1 MADPAVRKEEYLD
14 HAGRR
19 RAAHLDD
26 FTVNSLHVLLSALWQ
41 RDDPQQ
47 VTNETWQIGDTSSSV
62 CIGNFGRR
70 SASEPPN
77 PPEGLFRAIEPAIR
91 TARLTPR
98 VHWFRF
104 CCGQFKESA
113 LFEALYNNEPWPSTT
128 DFYGVRLF
136 LMMKP
141 AASRG

>member
-1 MADPAVRKEEYLD
+1 M
-14 HAGRR
+14 
-19 RAAHLDD
+19 
-26 FTVNSLHVLLSALWQ
+26 
-41 RDDPQQ
+41 
-47 VTNETWQIGDTSSSV
+47 TNEPWQIGDTSSSV

-77 PPEGLFRAIEPAIR
+77 PPEGLFRAVEPAIR

-104 CCGQFKESA
+104 YCGQFKESA
-113 LFEALYNNEPWPSTT
+113 LFEALHNNEPWPSTT

-141 AASRG
+141 AASTG